1 MSLVRQLIVDGVTIC
16 SLSTIQIS
24 QTYETVRGSYRA
36 RMRDGGLKQRTIW
49 SGKIRTTIT
58 GSGLIPPGFSLVD
71 YDSSFTLSCI
81 GHRAVNTTNTSV
93 VLPSARRSDAGS
105 EPYGR
110 ALLCAEKWYPTD
122 VTMVGDT
129 ANITPI
135 AGAASYQ
142 VIWFPEIVVFADPPV
157 EAHPEH
163 GPTFD
168 WSLVAEEI

>member
-1 MSLVRQLIVDGVTIC
+1 MSTVRQLIVDGTIVC
-16 SLSTIQIS
+16 ELSTIDIS
-24 QTYETVRGSYRA
+24 QTYERVRGSYRA

-49 SGKIRTTIT
+49 SGKLRTTIT
-58 GSGLIPPGFSLVD
+58 GNGLIPPGISLID
-71 YDSSFTLSCI
+71 FDSSFTLSCI
-81 GHRAVNTTNTSV
+81 GHLAVNTTNTSV

-110 ALLCAEKWYPTD
+110 ALNCGGKWNPTD

-129 ANITPI
+129 ANITPV
-135 AGAASYQ
+135 AGAEQYQ

-163 GPTFD
+163 GPTYS
-168 WSLVAEEI
+168 WSIVAEEI